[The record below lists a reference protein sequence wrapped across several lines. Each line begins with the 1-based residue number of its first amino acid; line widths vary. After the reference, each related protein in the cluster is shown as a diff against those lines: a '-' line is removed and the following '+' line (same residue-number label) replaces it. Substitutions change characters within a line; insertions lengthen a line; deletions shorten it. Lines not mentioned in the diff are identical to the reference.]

1 MSVKLFNHSQVQ
13 QHIYSNKKMP
23 VRLPNSKLCNV
34 PYVVQHIAPNKKK
47 SVKLGKNDI

>member
-1 MSVKLFNHSQVQ
+1 
-13 QHIYSNKKMP
+13 MP